1 MNNTLGKTYQEK
13 LKAEL
18 GKTLGIK
25 NISAV
30 PSIKKI
36 TINVAEGDLKADKD
50 LLEKSRLWLSQITG
64 QIPRNN
70 RAKTSIAGFNVRE
83 GDIVGLS
90 VTLRG
95 SRMYDFYE
103 KLVNIVLPQVK
114 DFQGV
119 STKSFDH
126 HGNYNLG
133 LAEQIIFPEVDYD
146 KIGRISGLS
155 ICITT
160 SAATDDEAR
169 ALLEAL
175 GMPFAKEEKKN
186 K

>member
-1 MNNTLGKTYQEK
+1 MINTLGKSYSEK
-13 LKAEL
+13 LRAEL
-18 GKTLGIK
+18 GKSLDIK
-25 NISAV
+25 NINAV
-30 PSIKKI
+30 PALKKI
-36 TINVAEGDLKADKD
+36 TINVAEGDLKTDKD
-50 LLEKSRLWLSQITG
+50 LLEKSRLWLSQISG
-64 QIPRNN
+64 QAPKNN

-95 SRMYDFYE
+95 VRMYDFFQ

-119 STKSFDH
+119 SLKSFDH

-160 SAATDDEAR
+160 SARDDNEAR
-169 ALLEAL
+169 ALLELL
-175 GMPFAKEEKKN
+175 GMPFAKEEKKD